1 MMGGMAT
8 LIVMSGPGVDNYY
21 PLGRRTT
28 VVGRD
33 EGVLVQILDPHVSR
47 KHFQILYK
55 PETELYYVL
64 DMRSR
69 HGTLVGGE
77 RVSADH
83 EKPLCNNDIITAGG
97 TTILFTTRDFPDAR
111 SALAY
116 RKQVGQREETTLAR

>member
-1 MMGGMAT
+1 MAT

-33 EGVLVQILDPHVSR
+33 EGVLVQVLDPHCSR
-47 KHFQILYK
+47 KHFQILFK

-69 HGTLVGGE
+69 HGTLVNGE
-77 RVSADH
+77 KVGSDR
-83 EKPLCNNDIITAGG
+83 EKPLCNNDVITAGG
-97 TTILFTTRDFPDAR
+97 TTILFTTRDFPDR
-111 SALAY
+111 HSALAY
-116 RKQVGQREETTLAR
+116 RKQAGQREEATLRK

>member
-1 MMGGMAT
+1 MAT
-8 LIVMSGPGVDNYY
+8 LIVTSGPGVDHCY

-33 EGVLVQILDPHVSR
+33 EGVPVQILDPHCSR

-69 HGTLVGGE
+69 HSTLLNGE
-77 RVSADH
+77 RVGSDH
-83 EKPLCNNDIITAGG
+83 ERPLCNNDVITAGG
-97 TTILFTTRDFPDAR
+97 TTILFTTKDFPDR
-111 SALAY
+111 QSALVY
-116 RKQVGQREETTLAR
+116 YKQAGQREEATLVK

>member
-1 MMGGMAT
+1 MAT

-33 EGVLVQILDPHVSR
+33 EGVPIQILDPHVSR
-47 KHFQILYK
+47 KHFQVTYN

-69 HGTLVGGE
+69 HGTLVCGE
-77 RVSADH
+77 RISADKV
-83 EKPLCNNDIITAGG
+83 KPLCNNDILTAGG
-97 TTILFTTRDFPDAR
+97 TTILFTTKDFPDAK

-116 RKQVGQREETTLAR
+116 RKQVGPREETTYVK

>member
-1 MMGGMAT
+1 MMTAMAT
-8 LIVMSGPGVDNYY
+8 LIVTSGPGVDNYY

-33 EGVLVQILDPHVSR
+33 EGVPVQILDPHVSR

-77 RVSADH
+77 RVTADH
-83 EKPLCNNDIITAGG
+83 ARPLCNNDVITAGG
-97 TTILFTTRDFPDAR
+97 TTVLFTTRDFPDAH

-116 RKQVGQREETTLAR
+116 RKQVGQREETTLVR

>member
-1 MMGGMAT
+1 MAT
-8 LIVMSGPGVDNYY
+8 LIVTSGPGVDSYF

-33 EGVLVQILDPHVSR
+33 EAVPFQILDPHVSR

-69 HGTLVGGE
+69 HGTLVCGE
-77 RVSADH
+77 RVTPDR
-83 EKPLCNNDIITAGG
+83 EKPLCNNDVITAGG
-97 TTILFTTRDFPDAR
+97 TTILFTTRDFPDAK

-116 RKQVGQREETTLAR
+116 RKEVGQREETTLVR